1 MKQITEAQLSKF
13 KKYSSV
19 LLSQCMGNNEF
30 SARVLTL
37 VSVSD
42 KNNGWDTSGTAHVEI
57 MWDGNIEQHEYSVS
71 SILGDIKE
79 FQFEN
84 RDLDA
89 EYNQFL
95 LNLDIEISRCENNLV
110 ELQTPETSRYYKN
123 KNKTFIAKS
132 KRTNRKIIK
141 YIKNLLN

>member
-1 MKQITEAQLSKF
+1 MQITEAQLSKF

-19 LLSQCMGNNEF
+19 LLSNY
-30 SARVLTL
+30 SKVVTL
-37 VSVSD
+37 ISVSD
-42 KNNGWDTSGTAHVEI
+42 KSNGWDASGTAHVEI
-57 MWDGNIEQHEYSVS
+57 MWDGNIEQEEYSAS
-71 SILGDIKE
+71 SILGNIKK

-84 RDLDA
+84 RDLDT

-95 LNLDIEISRCENNLV
+95 LDLDSKISRCESDLV

-132 KRTNRKIIK
+132 KRNNRKIIK
-141 YIKNLLN
+141 YIKNLTK